1 MCGIALIL
9 GPRPDREAFGQMLAA
24 LAVELLARRLTDGAG
39 SEVVL
44 PRPGWPCGTAPPRVT
59 PSVQAPGTISAQTTL
74 AARASG
80 AVPCGWRAG

>member
-44 PRPGWPCGTAPPRVT
+44 LPPRLAVRDSTAPRDT
-59 PSVQAPGTISAQTTL
+59 
-74 AARASG
+74 
-80 AVPCGWRAG
+80 